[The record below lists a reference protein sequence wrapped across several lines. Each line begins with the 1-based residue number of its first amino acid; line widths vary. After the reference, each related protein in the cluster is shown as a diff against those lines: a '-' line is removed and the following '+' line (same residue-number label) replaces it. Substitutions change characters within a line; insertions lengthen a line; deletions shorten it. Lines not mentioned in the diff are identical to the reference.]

1 MQAFD
6 VSGPYA
12 ATMRLALGLALLP
25 GLGTGLLLVL
35 VAGAHLPL
43 AIAWP
48 QLAQAHGQI
57 QTLGFV
63 LPFIV
68 AVGLQ
73 LFPRFLGS
81 PLTHAQRAAWG
92 CNVLA
97 VALVAR
103 LVGQPLA
110 PSAARVALLALAAAG
125 VPLGALLAGS
135 AFHGLRRPTS
145 VPNTAPSGA
154 WRRFVLIGGLS
165 LGVALGLSVWS
176 AL

>member
-1 MQAFD
+1 MVRSSLSISPTRRSRTVRAAVSTAFR
-6 VSGPYA
+6 A
-12 ATMRLALGLALLP
+12 AASQLSVLVP
-25 GLGTGLLLVL
+25 GLGTGLLLAL

-63 LPFIV
+63 LTFIV

-81 PLTHAQRAAWG
+81 PLEHAQRAAWG
-92 CNVLA
+92 SAL
-97 VALVAR
+97 VALALIAR

-110 PSAARVALLALAAAG
+110 PSPARAALL
-125 VPLGALLAGS
+125 V
-135 AFHGLRRPTS
+135 F
-145 VPNTAPSGA
+145 
-154 WRRFVLIGGLS
+154 
-165 LGVALGLSVWS
+165 
-176 AL
+176 

>member
-1 MQAFD
+1 TGVTLTQPRPRVSFD

-12 ATMRLALGLALLP
+12 TTMRLALGLAILP

-63 LPFIV
+63 VVFITS
-68 AVGLQ
+68 VGLQ
-73 LFPRFLGS
+73 LFPRFLGA
-81 PLTHAQRAAWG
+81 PLEQANRATVGAI
-92 CNVLA
+92 LIT

-103 LVGQPLA
+103 
-110 PSAARVALLALAAAG
+110 
-125 VPLGALLAGS
+125 
-135 AFHGLRRPTS
+135 
-145 VPNTAPSGA
+145 
-154 WRRFVLIGGLS
+154 
-165 LGVALGLSVWS
+165 
-176 AL
+176 